1 MCGEGIDG
9 GANGGRAGHGCG
21 SGGDG
26 NGCGVFGGN
35 GSNCGGGGNGGD
47 GGGDNGNGGDDG
59 GDNGN
64 GGDAGGDNGGSGD
77 AGGEALSAH
86 RTAAITLWCA
96 DLPICSASG
105 AQEVAHAAAR
115 AIENPTC
122 QPDIAAD
129 EITAVAVDFKDS
141 A

>member
-26 NGCGVFGGN
+26 NGCGVCGGD

-47 GGGDNGNGGDDG
+47 GGGGNSNAGDDG

-86 RTAAITLWCA
+86 RTAAITLCCV
-96 DLPICSASG
+96 DLPICSATG
-105 AQEVAHAAAR
+105 AQEVAHVAAR
-115 AIENPTC
+115 AMERPNC
-122 QPDIAAD
+122 KNDIAAQ
-129 EITAVAVDFKDS
+129 ITVAVEIKD
-141 A
+141 